1 MGGASHATS
10 ILAVNG
16 ESSGRAQLDAAGAL
30 SPHRPTEHV
39 RLHGGTVTIIRLAH
53 YAIHTSDLEASRR
66 FYTEVMGFR
75 VGYRPSFP
83 FPGIWLYQHEEQ
95 SEFGIV
101 HIIGLDPDDPK
112 NLEGYWGIGSNKPRS
127 GTDSFDHIAFLA
139 KDWPQMRTRCQAHRV
154 DYVER
159 SVPELGLH
167 QVFLVDPSGITLELN
182 YPAIEGSAE

>member
-1 MGGASHATS
+1 VGGASHATS

-16 ESSGRAQLDAAGAL
+16 ESSGRAQLDAVGAL

-39 RLHGGTVTIIRLAH
+39 RLHRGTVTIIRLAH

-112 NLEGYWGIGSNKPRS
+112 NLEGYRGIGSNKPRS

-139 KDWPQMRTRCQAHRV
+139 KDWPQMRTPLPSSSGRLCGAKCTRA
-154 DYVER
+154 R
-159 SVPELGLH
+159 SAPGLSGRPFRDHTRTELSR
-167 QVFLVDPSGITLELN
+167 D
-182 YPAIEGSAE
+182 